1 MEQDPKEILQAVID
15 CIKKTIEKLKD
26 VGLSTS
32 DIKAVGIT
40 NQRETTL
47 LWDKDTG
54 EPLHNAI
61 GNIRGPMFK
70 CDCTSKNL
78 NIYALLFITIVQ
90 YGWI

>member
-1 MEQDPKEILQAVID
+1 MHRKVVASHQIEIKQKYPQEGWVEQDPKEIIQAVRE

-26 VGLSTS
+26 IGLSVS

-47 LWDKDTG
+47 MWDKNTG

-61 GNIRGPMFK
+61 GK
-70 CDCTSKNL
+70 TLS
-78 NIYALLFITIVQ
+78 ITYIFL
-90 YGWI
+90 